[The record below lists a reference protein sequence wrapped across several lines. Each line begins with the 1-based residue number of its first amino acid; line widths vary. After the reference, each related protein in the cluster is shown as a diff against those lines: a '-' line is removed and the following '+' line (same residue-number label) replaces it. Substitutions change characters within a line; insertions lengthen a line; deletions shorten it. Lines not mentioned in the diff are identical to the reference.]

1 MEDNFS
7 QLEEKVLHAVRLI
20 QDLKAENSQLKQ
32 QRDAFEEKMEALR
45 KEHNKQLKLKER
57 RGEPYKHGGWNI
69 SPQLILARAVGVTKK
84 AVDNWLDGIKHP
96 CNINVDKILHIA
108 SDYDQ
113 DRVLHILEED
123 LFSHQYSLGIFRD
136 SLANYSYP
144 LAENWGVPTKKEE
157 AVV

>member
-1 MEDNFS
+1 MKSETAGFKTYLVGTGGFTPS
-7 QLEEKVLHAVRLI
+7 LSEYISRECRLQLVNVAV
-20 QDLKAENSQLKQ
+20 
-32 QRDAFEEKMEALR
+32 EALR